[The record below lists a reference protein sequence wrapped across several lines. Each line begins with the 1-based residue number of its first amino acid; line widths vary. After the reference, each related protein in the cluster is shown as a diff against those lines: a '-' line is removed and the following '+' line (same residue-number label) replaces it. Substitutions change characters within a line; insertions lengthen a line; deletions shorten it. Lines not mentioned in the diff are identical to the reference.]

1 MKRVAIAGA
10 SGFIG
15 DYLSSFLTSQG
26 WKVVTIGR
34 SNADATWNDQSS
46 LVRVLEETNAVIN
59 LAGKSVNCRF
69 TPRNVNELIDSRVE
83 TTRALGEAI
92 ELCKNPPRTWVNASG
107 ASIYPETIGTPNTED
122 SATTGKGTMADVARL
137 WEQALVDTNTP
148 YTKKVAIRIT
158 LVLGAGGG
166 VYPTFRFLTKTFQ
179 GGNQGAG
186 TQMMSWIHIHDLC
199 RMILALIENSNPP
212 SVLNAAAPQPL
223 SNAHFM
229 RHFRESLGVG
239 FGFNAP
245 AALIKIGTA
254 VLGVDSEL
262 VLRGMNVVSSN
273 AGLMEFEFHY
283 PDLASALRQLADKG

>member
-34 SNADATWNDQSS
+34 SNADATWNDQPS
-46 LVRVLEETNAVIN
+46 LVRALEETNAVIN

-69 TPRNVNELIDSRVE
+69 TSRNVQELIDSRVE

-92 ELCKNPPRTWVNASG
+92 ELCKNPPHTWVNASG
-107 ASIYPETIGTPNTED
+107 ASIYSETIGNANTED
-122 SATTGKGTMADVARL
+122 SATIGKGTMADVARL
-137 WEQALVDTNTP
+137 WEQALIGANTP
-148 YTKKVAIRIT
+148 QTKKVALRIT
-158 LVLGAGGG
+158 LVLGEGGG
-166 VYPTFRFLTKTFQ
+166 VYPTFRFLTRMFQ
-179 GGNQGAG
+179 GGAQGSG

-229 RHFRESLGVG
+229 RHLRESLGVG

-245 AALIKIGTA
+245 AALIKIGTTL
-254 VLGVDSEL
+254 LGVDSEL
-262 VLRGMNVVSSN
+262 VLRGMNVVSSKVE
-273 AGLMEFEFHY
+273 LMHFDFHY
-283 PDLASALRQLADKG
+283 PDLASALRQLASKR